1 MSVPTI
7 HRSNRTFSASAILD
21 AVAADLTQIREE
33 DGLTYAELGTVLGK
47 SGDQAEKY
55 TKGTAEMGVVAYAR
69 AKREWN
75 GRFAGSVNRLIAE
88 ARGEV
93 GNDRDDECALIRAV
107 MALADALADDGEVS
121 TAEVHQHRAVFER
134 AAEAIAHQ
142 LGKLTPR
149 SAA

>member
-1 MSVPTI
+1 MTAPTI
-7 HRSNRTFSASAILD
+7 HRANRTFSASAILD
-21 AVAADLTQIREE
+21 AVAADLSQIRDE

-55 TKGTAEMGVVAYAR
+55 TKGTAEMGIVAYAR

-88 ARGEV
+88 ARGETTT
-93 GNDRDDECALIRAV
+93 DREDECALIRAV

-121 TAEVHQHRAVFER
+121 VAEVRQHRAVLEQ
-134 AAEAIAHQ
+134 AGEAIAHQ
-142 LGKLTPR
+142 LAKLPPR
-149 SAA
+149 AA